1 MYSLGLLK
9 FLQCVQVNPFFKFV
23 TYSYN
28 LKSISEIW
36 VYFGLFLVWFLINSR
51 QNVEQGLFFMNLEDI
66 GPILETK
73 DMGVI
78 FEGRKVEKCVN
89 EETLTKDCQNQWN
102 IVIFEKEKLS

>member
-1 MYSLGLLK
+1 MCSLGLLK

-28 LKSISEIW
+28 LKSISKIW
-36 VYFGLFLVWFLINSR
+36 VYFGLFLVWFLINSP
-51 QNVEQGLFFMNLEDI
+51 QNVEQGLFFMNLQDI

-73 DMGVI
+73 DMVVI
-78 FEGRKVEKCVN
+78 FEGEKVKKCVN
-89 EETLTKDCQNQWN
+89 EETLSKDCQNQWN